1 MRQIELLS
9 PAGNPEKLEVAFHY
23 GADAVYLGGQIFTMR
38 AMNSNFNH
46 DELKWAVEY
55 AHKLG
60 KKVYVTVNT
69 IPFSGELPALEEYVK
84 FLDTIKVDGVIVSD
98 LGVFQMVRENTNLNI
113 SISTQASNTNWKS
126 VKLWHDMGA
135 KRIVLAREISLD
147 DIKIIKDKVPTVEIE
162 TFIHGAMCMS
172 ISGRCLLSN
181 YMTGRDANRGAC
193 AHPCRW
199 KYYLMEEK
207 RPGEYYPVFEDDHGA
222 YIFDS
227 KDICTIEVFDELLN
241 AGVDSL
247 KIEGRM
253 KGINYVASVTK
264 AYREALDSY
273 LTGDYTYNPEW
284 LGELQTV
291 SHRHYIPGFLKG
303 KPDSNSHNY
312 FDASYKQTHKM
323 VGKVESIEN
332 GLYKIAVRNQIKLGV
347 EIEAVTP
354 NPGINKFTLTE
365 LYDYDTKEPI
375 EVANPNSTV
384 LISSSIPLQVLDL
397 LRVKSETET
406 RGGER

>member
-1 MRQIELLS
+1 MKKIELLS

-55 AHKLG
+55 SHNLG

-69 IPFSGELPALEEYVK
+69 IPFSNELPALEEYVK
-84 FLDTIKVDGVIVSD
+84 FLNTIKVDGVIVSD

-135 KRIVLAREISLD
+135 KRIVLARELSLD
-147 DIKIIKDKVPTVEIE
+147 DIKIIKDNVPTVEIE

-181 YMTGRDANRGAC
+181 YLTARDANRGAC

-207 RPGEYYPVFEDDHGA
+207 RPGEFFPVFEDDNGA

-264 AYREALDSY
+264 AYREALDSFES
-273 LTGDYTYNPEW
+273 GNYNYDSKW
-284 LGELQTV
+284 LDELQTV

-303 KPDSNSHNY
+303 KPDSQSHNY

-323 VGKVESIEN
+323 VGKVEAIEA
-332 GLYKIAVRNQIKLGV
+332 GLYKIAVRNQIKVGDEV
-347 EIEAVTP
+347 EAVTP
-354 NPGINKFTLTE
+354 HPGINKFILGKMLDFE
-365 LYDYDTKEPI
+365 TKAEI
-375 EVANPNSTV
+375 SVANPNSTV
-384 LISSSIPLQVLDL
+384 LIASSIPLQVLDL
-397 LRVKSETET
+397 LRVKSENET